1 MPRFS
6 IPGPTESSFQ
16 QPLAWS
22 HRGGG
27 DCAQP
32 CPNGTRIFWRPLT
45 CPRRL
50 EGERCDGFQK
60 TSKVVKKK
68 LIDVDDDDDD
78 DDDVGDSDRDGQGE
92 KTVRLQGQLLRC
104 STCR

>member
-1 MPRFS
+1 MRCS
-6 IPGPTESSFQ
+6 PTLSRLSTD
-16 QPLAWS
+16 QPLGWS
-22 HRGGG
+22 HQGGG

-32 CPNGTRIFWRPLT
+32 CPNGTGIFWRPLT

-68 LIDVDDDDDD
+68 LIDDDD
-78 DDDVGDSDRDGQGE
+78 DDDVGDSDRDGQGV
-92 KTVRLQGQLLRC
+92 KTV
-104 STCR
+104 